1 MRGNSLQNSWN
12 KWRHANLFTGA
23 LSRHGRILGVLGL
36 FDAPSRI
43 PNVFVVKVKNKIHFT
58 HCKYIMTI
66 TDVYARHALKSLK
79 NKRKKCSRNR
89 LWSLFTFWNTRQR
102 VKSWRNLMIYNRIDF
117 PYGLFALL
125 LIKWYTWKC
134 FIKFYIVKC
143 IKSPFKNSFLCI
155 CCWSIKRCILKYIYI
170 VYRVHFKIR
179 CDKSLRL
186 KIVKCNS

>member
-1 MRGNSLQNSWN
+1 MQGKTRKAIMRGNSLQNSWN
-12 KWRHANLFTGA
+12 KWRHANYLKERCPDTVEY
-23 LSRHGRILGVLGL
+23 LGSWDC
-36 FDAPSRI
+36 FDAPSGI

-58 HCKYIMTI
+58 HCKYILTI

-89 LWSLFTFWNTRQR
+89 LWSLFTFWNSRQR

-134 FIKFYIVKC
+134 FKFYIVKC
-143 IKSPFKNSFLCI
+143 MKSPFQNSFICI
-155 CCWSIKRCILKYIYI
+155 CCWSSDVFWYISI
-170 VYRVHFKIR
+170 
-179 CDKSLRL
+179 
-186 KIVKCNS
+186 